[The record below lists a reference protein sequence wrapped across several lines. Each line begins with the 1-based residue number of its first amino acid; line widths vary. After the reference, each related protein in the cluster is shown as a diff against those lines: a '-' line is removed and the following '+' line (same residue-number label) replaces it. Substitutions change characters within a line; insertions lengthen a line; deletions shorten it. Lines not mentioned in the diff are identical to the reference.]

1 MNKQAFYDGARN
13 LFGGRMTQAQ
23 VDGCEV
29 IMAACRGLPISWVA
43 YLLATALHETASTM
57 QPVRETLAE
66 SDEGAVNRLESAWKA
81 GRLKWVR
88 TPYWRFDATGKTWI
102 GRGYVQLTHRD
113 NYAKASDL
121 VGVDLVADPSLA
133 MQPSIAAKV
142 LVEGSV
148 RGIFTGKRLADYL
161 PGDYAG
167 ARRIINGTDRAA
179 LIAGYA
185 RQFEAALTAGRWGSG
200 PPPAQQMEPAQPAKS
215 GLFAA
220 LIAAL
225 AAIIKAIFGERK

>member
-1 MNKQAFYDGARN
+1 MNRSAFYESARP
-13 LFGGRMTQAQ
+13 LFGGKMTQAQ

-29 IMAACRGLPISWVA
+29 LLAACHGLPVSWAA

-57 QPVRETLAE
+57 QPVRETLAGT
-66 SDEGAVNRLESAWKA
+66 DEKAVNRLESAWKA
-81 GRLKWVR
+81 GKLKWVR
-88 TPYWRFDATGKTWI
+88 TPYWRFDATGKTWL

-113 NYAKASDL
+113 NYAKATEL
-121 VGVDLVADPSLA
+121 VGVDLVEDPSLA

-161 PGDYAG
+161 PGDYSG

-200 PPPAQQMEPAQPAKS
+200 PPPEQKPTATQPAAS

-220 LIAAL
+220 LIAAVT
-225 AAIIKAIFGERK
+225 AILKAIFGAKK